1 MRARVLV
8 ELKPGMLDP
17 EGQTIGRSL
26 EQLGFDEVQEVHVGK
41 VIELELDAD
50 DEDEARER
58 VDEMCRT
65 LLANPVIHDY
75 EIELE
80 A

>member
-17 EGQTIGRSL
+17 EGETVQRSL
-26 EQLGFDEVQEVHVGK
+26 GQLGFDEVEDVHVGK
-41 VIELELDAD
+41 VIELELDEE
-50 DEDEARER
+50 DEDRARER
-58 VDEMCRT
+58 VDEMCRR

-75 EIELE
+75 EIEIE
-80 A
+80 

>member
-26 EQLGFDEVQEVHVGK
+26 QQLGFDEVEEVHVGK
-41 VIELELDAD
+41 VIELDLDTD
-50 DEDEARER
+50 DEDAARKR

-65 LLANPVIHDY
+65 LIANPVIHDY

>member
-41 VIELELDAD
+41 VIELELEGD